1 MEHTNMDKFGWE
13 RDKNYTWY
21 NQWDFKTPRSYKERY
36 GVEYKKDGNDAYNEE
51 KFTHKLIIIVLC
63 VLALSYVG
71 VIKWI

>member
-1 MEHTNMDKFGWE
+1 MDKFGWE

-36 GVEYKKDGNDAYNEE
+36 GVEYNKDGNDAYNEK